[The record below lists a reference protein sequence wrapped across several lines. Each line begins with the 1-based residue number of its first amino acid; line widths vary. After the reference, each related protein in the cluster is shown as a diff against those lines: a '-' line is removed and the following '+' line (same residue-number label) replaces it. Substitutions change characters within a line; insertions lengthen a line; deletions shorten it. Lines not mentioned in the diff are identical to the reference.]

1 MIVIINDRLN
11 DRLNDSNI
19 DVSKKICEE
28 IENSI
33 VYNPYEVALMLDNI
47 LGENIK
53 GNFEEF
59 DIWNKLVIETAKEIQ
74 NKYQKHLIIPVR
86 INKIENFAWLKNN
99 LISIDSEVYAF
110 NFSNNIEELKKEDER
125 IYYNISVKDKSSDKI
140 KSIIINKIRV
150 LSSEF
155 LNNEFLVNKTYIIKG
170 SKIDINLLNSSH
182 QSVKNLYRKKPNYEI
197 ILETHPLVIQQEL
210 NIETVEKYL
219 LATKSIESDSK
230 EVKNVVEK
238 LIRNKENKF
247 EIINNLLDFT
257 RNIEF
262 DDDELTMR
270 IFEGGITQ
278 SAVNT
283 IRSMKGN
290 CAECTNVFIALCRS
304 IGIPAKFILGKTS
317 KNLYHTWAEVYIQGV
332 GWIPVETRINIP
344 IDINRGY
351 FGITNKHIKIYE
363 GIDFEDIGINLYN
376 LDIDLK
382 VVNKEGVYD

>member
-1 MIVIINDRLN
+1 MKLIVIIN

-110 NFSNNIEELKKEDER
+110 NFSNNIEELKKEEER

-290 CAECTNVFIALCRS
+290 CAECTNVFIALCRA

>member
-1 MIVIINDRLN
+1 MIVIIN

>member
-1 MIVIINDRLN
+1 MKLIVIIN